1 MAKQFIKKILI
12 ATCMTVFLVVI
23 ASMTY
28 AYVVPA
34 ILSADIPGTIT
45 SGIGDVNEKTKNV
58 ATIFIPVTDQLSNIH
73 KDNMKQTDTKKVQTN
88 QDLKQIDNRKQLD
101 ADPPNYS
108 KVKSGTVTK
117 IIDGDTLDIDGT
129 RIRLTLVNTP
139 EYGKQG
145 YTAATVFTREQ
156 CPIGTTA
163 LYDADDGQKEGSYGR
178 VIGKVWCIGHPVQS
192 PDYSLNSQLIQ
203 NGHANVFSQFC
214 GTSEFG
220 KETWA
225 KQSGC

>member
-58 ATIFIPVTDQLSNIH
+58 ATIFIPVTDQLDSIH
-73 KDNMKQTDTKKVQTN
+73 KDNMKQTGTPSANTDDRQT
-88 QDLKQIDNRKQLD
+88 QSLKQLD

-139 EYGKQG
+139 EYGEQG
-145 YTAATVFTREQ
+145 YTAATAFTREQ

-163 LYDADDGQKEGSYGR
+163 LYDADDGQKDGSYGR
-178 VIGKVWCIGHPVQS
+178 VIGKIWCIGYPVQS

-203 NGHANVFSQFC
+203 NGHANVFAQFC